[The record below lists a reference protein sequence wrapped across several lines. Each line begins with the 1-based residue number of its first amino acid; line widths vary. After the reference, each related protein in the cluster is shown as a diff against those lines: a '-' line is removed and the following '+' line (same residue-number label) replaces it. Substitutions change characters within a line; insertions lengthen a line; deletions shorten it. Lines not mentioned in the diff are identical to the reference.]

1 MIKRICAVYRST
13 RTDGMYLYVDHKDDL
28 AMVPEALLMRF
39 GKPVRAMT
47 LVLTAERKLSRADVV
62 KVMQEIADKGFYLQ
76 LPPQPERL
84 NPMVGP
90 ERNG

>member
-1 MIKRICAVYRST
+1 MIKRICAVYRSPCT
-13 RTDGMYLYVDHKDDL
+13 EGMYLYVDHQDDL
-28 AMVPEALLMRF
+28 AKVPEGLLARF

-47 LVLTAERKLSRADVV
+47 LVLTAERKLSRADVA
-62 KVMQEIADKGFYLQ
+62 KVMQEIADNGFYLQ

-90 ERNG
+90 ERDG